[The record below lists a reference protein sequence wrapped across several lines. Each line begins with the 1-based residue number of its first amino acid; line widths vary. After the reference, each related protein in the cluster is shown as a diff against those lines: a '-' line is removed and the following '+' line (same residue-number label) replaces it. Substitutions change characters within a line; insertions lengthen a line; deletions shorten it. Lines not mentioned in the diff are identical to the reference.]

1 MTPAE
6 HGPAAHEGGIHDTG
20 ELARLWD
27 ALEALARR
35 VDERAA
41 RGPDDAAE
49 DEAAGSDA
57 REPDGHE
64 PTDP

>member
-41 RGPDDAAE
+41 PAPAAEADEDLGDDGDDSPDD
-49 DEAAGSDA
+49 
-57 REPDGHE
+57 EPSVA
-64 PTDP
+64 